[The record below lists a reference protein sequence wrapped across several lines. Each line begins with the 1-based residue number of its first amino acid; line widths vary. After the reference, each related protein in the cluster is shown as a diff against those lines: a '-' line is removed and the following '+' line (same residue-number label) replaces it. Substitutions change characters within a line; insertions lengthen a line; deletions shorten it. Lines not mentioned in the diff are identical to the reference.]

1 MIWITC
7 TERRQRVISRVC
19 PYHARYASPTQ
30 PLPAHAP
37 YYRPLDSVNA
47 MAPGTLGAVTDAY
60 DIDVVLK
67 PPPSISLGGCSMVC

>member
-1 MIWITC
+1 M
-7 TERRQRVISRVC
+7 SAAD
-19 PYHARYASPTQ
+19 HARYASPTQ